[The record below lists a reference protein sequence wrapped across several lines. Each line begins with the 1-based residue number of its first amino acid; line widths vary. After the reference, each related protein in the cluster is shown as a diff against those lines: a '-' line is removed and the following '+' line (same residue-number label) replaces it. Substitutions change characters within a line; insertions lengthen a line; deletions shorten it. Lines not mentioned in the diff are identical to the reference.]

1 MDFDTWLE
9 KRGGEVLPV
18 EASLARE
25 AWDAA
30 LAEVRVQFYK
40 RANWVSLNGLFGP
53 ERLRELA
60 DQVEEA
66 YGGPELH

>member
-1 MDFDTWLE
+1 MDFDAWLE
-9 KRGGEVLPV
+9 KHGGGDAQIGV
-18 EASLARE
+18 SLARE